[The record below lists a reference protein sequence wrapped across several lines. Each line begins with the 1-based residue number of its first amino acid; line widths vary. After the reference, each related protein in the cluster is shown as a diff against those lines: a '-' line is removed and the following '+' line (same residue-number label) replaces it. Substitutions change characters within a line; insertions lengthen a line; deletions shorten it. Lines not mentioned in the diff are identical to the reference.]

1 MAELFFLFYED
12 DINTKGQWTQKFM
25 TLEHRFK
32 EMTDTRD
39 SELTAVNGRESLK
52 IWVTECM
59 KERE

>member
-1 MAELFFLFYED
+1 MDAESY
-12 DINTKGQWTQKFM
+12 T
-25 TLEHRFK
+25 TLEHRFM

-52 IWVTECM
+52 IWVTEYM